1 MSTQRAIATK
11 PSKPRKIALAA
22 MVAASIEWYDFFI
35 YATAAAL
42 VFGPLF
48 FPGASPATAVLA
60 SFATFGVGFLARPVG
75 GVIFGHFGDKVGRK
89 PMLVIALGLMAVAT
103 TLIGLLPSYDTIGVL
118 APIALVVLRICQG
131 VSVGGQWAGAM
142 LLATESAPPGKRG
155 LYGSLVQIGVPLG
168 MVLGNAVFLILAAV
182 LSDEQFTEWGWR
194 VPFLL
199 SAVFVP
205 FAFYIHR
212 RIDDTPEFKH
222 AEEKL
227 ASQPLAQR
235 RSPVLEVL
243 RQHPKAVLLAT
254 SVFLVVGVAFY
265 VLIAGLLDYGTRILG
280 FSKGTMLTAV
290 LISVGTMVA
299 LLPLFAGLSDRIGRK
314 PVYAAGAVVTGVWA
328 FAMFPLVETG
338 NQGLII
344 LGMLGAVVGGAMMY
358 GPQAALF
365 SEMFP
370 AHLRYSGA
378 SLGAQI
384 ANVIGA
390 GFAPFVMVLLLQW
403 TGSSLSVAVY
413 IAALAVVALISLAF
427 INVTPEEVPE
437 PDPEQVLT
445 GVTK

>member
-1 MSTQRAIATK
+1 M
-11 PSKPRKIALAA
+11 L
-22 MVAASIEWYDFFI
+22 
-35 YATAAAL
+35 
-42 VFGPLF
+42 GPLF
-48 FPGASPATAVLA
+48 FPGASPAAAVLA
-60 SFATFGVGFLARPVG
+60 SFATFGVGFVARPIG

-103 TLIGLLPSYDTIGVL
+103 TLIGLLPSYGTIGVL

-155 LYGSLVQIGVPLG
+155 LYGSLVQIGVPIG
-168 MVLGNAVFLILAAV
+168 MVLGNAVFLVLAAV
-182 LSDEQFTEWGWR
+182 LSDEQFMDWGWR

-205 FAFYIHR
+205 FAFYIHH
-212 RIDDTPEFKH
+212 RIDDTPEFKD

-265 VLIAGLLDYGTRILG
+265 VIIAGLLDYGTRTLG
-280 FSKGTMLTAV
+280 FSKSSMLAAV
-290 LISVGTMVA
+290 LISVGAMVVF
-299 LLPLFAGLSDRIGRK
+299 LPLFAGLSIASAGNRSMPQVRWSQRLPSRCSSWWRSATRDDHPR
-314 PVYAAGAVVTGVWA
+314 AAGRRARGRHDVRPAG
-328 FAMFPLVETG
+328 
-338 NQGLII
+338 
-344 LGMLGAVVGGAMMY
+344 GAVRRV
-358 GPQAALF
+358 
-365 SEMFP
+365 FP

-384 ANVIGA
+384 ANLIGA
-390 GFAPFVMVLLLQW
+390 GFAPFIMVLLLGW

-413 IAALAVVALISLAF
+413 IAALAVLALISLAF
-427 INVTPEEVPE
+427 ITVTPEEAPE
-437 PDPEQVLT
+437 LDPEELH
-445 GVTK
+445 